1 MKSTRGK
8 NMVLWIRIGHHRKA
22 PKKWS
27 CLLSSG
33 KSFVMDWLC
42 SHALWWEN
50 LFTPFLVVF
59 LASFFKYLMLFHKS
73 RLYTSCSLL
82 KTIQLF
88 TIFGPEP
95 CSSNGLKY
103 LMRHRSRFRFFP
115 GVILLSVDA
124 LSLLGL
130 ELEVLP
136 PFFRRTHTKVVP
148 IRHLGLIRNSWHL
161 FQCTWYQL
169 LCFYTAEHNG
179 ALFLDV
185 PGMPPC

>member
-1 MKSTRGK
+1 MDITER
-8 NMVLWIRIGHHRKA
+8 LLRK
-22 PKKWS
+22 WN

-50 LFTPFLVVF
+50 LLTPFLLFF
-59 LASFFKYLMLFHKS
+59 LASSFKYFMLFHKS
-73 RLYTSCSLL
+73 RLYTSCSVL
-82 KTIQLF
+82 KTIQLG

-115 GVILLSVDA
+115 GVILLSIDA

-136 PFFRRTHTKVVP
+136 TASLFQEDTPYKSEVVL
-148 IRHLGLIRNSWHL
+148 IRHLGLVRNSWHP
-161 FQCTWYQL
+161 FQGTWYQL
-169 LCFYTAEHNG
+169 LCFYTA
-179 ALFLDV
+179 
-185 PGMPPC
+185 